1 MFLQQESGLEFYTPR
16 KAENKPALLQ
26 MAVKAADAGVKVCT
40 GIVSY
45 SSTVTVEVDPC
56 CQNTACA
63 IVDQFNQGALSYRAG
78 STNTAGALKVS
89 YVAWI

>member
-1 MFLQQESGLEFYTPR
+1 
-16 KAENKPALLQ
+16 

-45 SSTVTVEVDPC
+45 SSQVTVEVDPC
-56 CQNTACA
+56 CENSICT
-63 IVDQFNQGALSYRAG
+63 IVDQFNQDRMSYRSG

-89 YVAWI
+89 NGKVGNLLDFYVIIVLLLGV